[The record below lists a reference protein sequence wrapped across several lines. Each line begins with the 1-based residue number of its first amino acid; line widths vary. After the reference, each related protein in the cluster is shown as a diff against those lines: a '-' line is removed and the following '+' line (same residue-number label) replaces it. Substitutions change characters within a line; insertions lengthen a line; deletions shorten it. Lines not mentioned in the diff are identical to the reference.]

1 MNLYDLVT
9 KTYYHYH
16 FQQFATHFEED
27 FGRTESYSELRQILE
42 DLESLYH
49 PGQPRRGYIE
59 VKKQYIPQFNED
71 YTSYHLKEMG
81 KPKVKLFL
89 RGREKGPILLA
100 HWGSLIN
107 RPVDFRACRAY
118 GAMYV
123 LAAIVNEITTLSNN
137 FRYHSIL
144 SLKMGASLADQ
155 IPPAYPASKPRT
167 PEYLYQRLLVAHPQ
181 DQDQIRQQKA
191 FILKAYQQADR
202 Y

>member
-1 MNLYDLVT
+1 MNLYGLVV
-9 KTYYHYH
+9 KTHYQP
-16 FQQFATHFEED
+16 FFRQFATYFREE
-27 FGRTESYSELRQILE
+27 FGRTESYQELREILE

-49 PGQPRRGYIE
+49 PDQPRRGYIG
-59 VKKQYIPQFNED
+59 VKKQYIPQFNKD
-71 YTSYHLKEMG
+71 YTKYHLKEVG
-81 KPKVKLFL
+81 KPKVKLYI
-89 RGREKGPILLA
+89 RGKEKGPILLA
-100 HWGSLIN
+100 HWESLIN
-107 RPVDFRACRAY
+107 SPVDFRACRAY

-144 SLKMGASLADQ
+144 SLKMRASLADQ

-167 PEYLYQRLLVAHPQ
+167 SEYFYQHLLVVHPQ